1 MLNINLQL
9 FMKISLLFI
18 FLSLISSYSFADVDY
33 KCDRTTLRLQNWTS
47 TNYAKK
53 LMPEVLHFR
62 IMSGNK
68 ELITSVFGK
77 KKPFRISDDVAQRW
91 LDNSVRNMRMI
102 LDMTELKTDGTVKW
116 GPRHAHKKFRKVQ
129 LSKYKCIKLKI
140 NQ

>member
-1 MLNINLQL
+1 MSNLNLQFVMRIL
-9 FMKISLLFI
+9 LLFT

-33 KCDRTTLRLQNWTS
+33 KCERTALMSQNWKS
-47 TNYAKK
+47 TNSAAK

-91 LDNSVRNMRMI
+91 LDKRIRSMRVI
-102 LDMTELKTDGTVKW
+102 LDMRKLKIDGTVKW
-116 GPRHAHKKFRKVQ
+116 GGRHANKNFRKLQ
-129 LSKYKCIKLKI
+129 LSRYKCKKL
-140 NQ
+140 

>member
-1 MLNINLQL
+1 MPNLNLQ
-9 FMKISLLFI
+9 FVMRISPLFI

-33 KCDRTTLRLQNWTS
+33 KCERTKLMLQNWNS

-91 LDNSVRNMRMI
+91 LDNSVRNMRVI
-102 LDMTELKTDGTVKW
+102 LDMRKLKTDGTVKW
-116 GPRHAHKKFRKVQ
+116 GGRHAHKKFRQVQ
-129 LSKYKCIKLKI
+129 LSRYKCNKL
-140 NQ
+140 

>member
-1 MLNINLQL
+1 MSNLNLQFVMRIL
-9 FMKISLLFI
+9 LLFT

-33 KCDRTTLRLQNWTS
+33 KCERTKLMLQNWNS

-91 LDNSVRNMRMI
+91 LDISVRNMRVI
-102 LDMTELKTDGTVKW
+102 LDMRKLKIDGTVKW
-116 GPRHAHKKFRKVQ
+116 GGRHAHKKFRQVQ
-129 LSKYKCIKLKI
+129 LSRYKCNKL
-140 NQ
+140 

>member
-62 IMSGNK
+62 IISGKK

-77 KKPFRISDDVAQRW
+77 DKPFRVSDDIAQRW
-91 LDNSVRNMRMI
+91 LNNSVRNMRVI
-102 LDMTELKTDGTVKW
+102 LDMSKLNSDGTVKW
-116 GPRHAHKKFRKVQ
+116 GGRHEHKKFRQVY
-129 LSKYKCIKLKI
+129 LSSYKCSK
-140 NQ
+140 N